1 MARILKCKTA
11 TLPRDHSLLTD
22 KLVSDVIHIH
32 HLMKLSA
39 FANLNIYVM
48 DEMPVWLD
56 MVSSTTV
63 GAKDVPLE
71 TSGNE
76 KVCFRLYYNEKRWHK
91 AKTL

>member
-1 MARILKCKTA
+1 
-11 TLPRDHSLLTD
+11 
-22 KLVSDVIHIH
+22 
-32 HLMKLSA
+32 
-39 FANLNIYVM
+39 M

>member
-1 MARILKCKTA
+1 
-11 TLPRDHSLLTD
+11 
-22 KLVSDVIHIH
+22 
-32 HLMKLSA
+32 MKLSA

-48 DEMPVWLD
+48 DETPVWLD

-91 AKTL
+91 AKTVLCFCWFKARGKSIR